1 MSASILEALKSAI
14 LLNAHYLNA
23 YNSPRLRSTSQLH
36 CCFIDAG
43 RASNADGVA
52 ITNGKTLY
60 SAAANY
66 GRRRFDTWDAVIGGV
81 DHQDV
86 AR

>member
-1 MSASILEALKSAI
+1 MSASILEALKFAI

-52 ITNGKTLY
+52 ITNGKILY

-66 GRRRFDTWDAVIGGV
+66 GRRSFDTGDAVIGGV
-81 DHQDV
+81 DHQDF